1 MTKPPMRDR
10 DDFGVALV
18 TGAGSGIGQG
28 IALRLAELG
37 ARVVVTDIAET
48 GIADTVKQIEAAGGT
63 ALGQKLDVSDP
74 ASVNAAFDETERW
87 DKCVDVLVNNAGI
100 VGINPFLD
108 FPLEDWNRVMAINL
122 TGSML
127 CAQLA
132 AREMVRQRYGRIIN
146 ITSVSGIRAGVGRT
160 AYGTSKA
167 ALVGLTRQIALEVA
181 AHGVTANAI
190 APGAITT
197 PLTES
202 TYTEETVARLLPMI
216 PAGYMADPADIAAAV
231 AYLGSPDARY
241 VNGETLVVDGGYVC
255 GGMMQTGSLDLGTK
269 SSS

>member
-132 AREMVRQRYGRIIN
+132 AREMVRQRYGR
-146 ITSVSGIRAGVGRT
+146 T